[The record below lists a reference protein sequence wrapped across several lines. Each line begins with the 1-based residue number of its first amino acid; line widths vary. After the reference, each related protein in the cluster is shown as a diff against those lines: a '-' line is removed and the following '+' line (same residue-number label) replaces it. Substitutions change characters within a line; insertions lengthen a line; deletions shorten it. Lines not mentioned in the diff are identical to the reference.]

1 MNHGE
6 LKQQIQENSVIGEAR
21 AELLGI
27 IEMLRSENSSLR
39 HILALWR
46 KTEAQ
51 KEIDRLNEEIER
63 LKLALK
69 ECVDY
74 ERT

>member
-6 LKQQIQENSVIGEAR
+6 LKQQIQENSVVGEVR

-27 IEMLRSENSSLR
+27 IEMLRAENSSLR

-69 ECVDY
+69 ECGGL
-74 ERT
+74 

>member
-69 ECVDY
+69 ECGGL
-74 ERT
+74 